1 MTLHMPPFNRMRDIA
16 INERYGS
23 EAYQTSYQ
31 LKSPMKGAY
40 INTVTAVYPYFK
52 AVYVNGGIPGILW
65 QDYLCDGYVT
75 STQFKEL
82 CFFREKLD
90 EMLKTPEGKDWAN
103 APGTES
109 DHFRMGALKKWSY
122 SPEYVRN
129 EISRVEHTAR
139 TYKYSDKEHRRS
151 RKG

>member
-1 MTLHMPPFNRMRDIA
+1 
-16 INERYGS
+16 
-23 EAYQTSYQ
+23 
-31 LKSPMKGAY
+31 
-40 INTVTAVYPYFK
+40 
-52 AVYVNGGIPGILW
+52 
-65 QDYLCDGYVT
+65 
-75 STQFKEL
+75 
-82 CFFREKLD
+82 
-90 EMLKTPEGKDWAN
+90 MLKTPEGKDWAN